1 MTRCHVPGW
10 HLSTRRYSARPLCN
24 GLSRLSLRRWLWRI
38 LARRLLALLHLLLLL
53 DVLLRQLLRLLLVP
67 LLHLLFS
74 CVVSLLLIHSLVFLV
89 LLLLEFLAFLV
100 LPLLELFLLLLIFL
114 ISLGIPGVWRRGTF
128 CRRKVPGMDW
138 SGGTSGV
145 VLWASSVV
153 LCTRG

>member
-1 MTRCHVPGW
+1 MP
-10 HLSTRRYSARPLCN
+10 
-24 GLSRLSLRRWLWRI
+24 SLRRRI
-38 LARRLLALLHLLLLL
+38 LARWLLALLHLLLLL
-53 DVLLRQLLRLLLVP
+53 GVLLRQLLRLLLVT

-100 LPLLELFLLLLIFL
+100 LLLSELLLLLLIFL
-114 ISLGIPGVWRRGTF
+114 ILLRIPRVWRQGTF

-138 SGGTSGV
+138 SRGTSCV

-153 LCTRG
+153 PCTRG